1 MDKKMS
7 NKEKILEML
16 KGNELTVRE
25 IAQDLNLKENAVN
38 VYICR
43 LRKDN
48 LIKKVGK
55 INRYNVYTTI
65 KKESINPLRYLKE
78 LHSIMNNRMDF
89 IEKPNE
95 NEIQT
100 IKTIEEMIK

>member
-1 MDKKMS
+1 MS
-7 NKEKILEML
+7 NKEKILRML
-16 KGNELTVRE
+16 NGNKLTVKE
-25 IAQDLNLKENAVN
+25 IAQELDLKENAIN

-55 INRYNVYTTI
+55 DNRYNIYTTI
-65 KKESINPLRYLKE
+65 KKEPINPLRYLKE

-89 IEKPNE
+89 TEEPNE